1 MTQVNLK
8 FDHAGAGET
17 AQLVKCLPSK
27 HQNLSPIPSMHI
39 KSRSSS
45 VAFDPSTGEVVMGGR
60 NTGTHCSTR
69 ESNQQVPHPSERPHL
84 KKQDGQLL
92 RLTFDHYIYLHT

>member
-8 FDHAGAGET
+8 FDHVGAGET
-17 AQLVKCLPSK
+17 AHLVKCLPSK

-69 ESNQQVPHPSERPHL
+69 ESNHKSPVQVRDPIS
-84 KKQDGQLL
+84 KNKMDS
-92 RLTFDHYIYLHT
+92 Y